1 MNIYVSLFLI
11 IFSTIN
17 NAYSVG
23 LKGRTAVNHP
33 INIAHTEKQYKSLSH
48 VDALCGDSK
57 NFVCET
63 KYICKNGTKGKYC
76 SEDGNGV
83 EGGNG
88 NGTEVEGGNGN
99 GTVEGGNG
107 NGNVEGGNGNGTV
120 EGGNGNGTEVEGG
133 NGNGTEVEGGNGNG
147 TEVEG
152 GNGNGTEVEGGNG
165 NGTEVEGGNGNG
177 TEVEGGN
184 GNGTVEGGNGNGNVT
199 GNGNHERKSPREILE
214 EYKKRKQ
221 GIIAGYYGS
230 WNSQGAAGKQMTHSN
245 PHVSV
250 IYIAFARI
258 NMYYDASRP
267 YNGLQGFLQKKHGLE
282 FETYG
287 MMTNEIKRIR
297 KARPD
302 VIIILSLGGET
313 YMLDIT
319 KEIDYIPQI
328 VNMVNNFDLDG
339 VDIDWE
345 PNGSFNN
352 LNELAFSN
360 YYIKLIDL
368 IRSNI
373 SKDKLIS
380 ISGSS
385 NAALSCV
392 SVRETFC
399 KDEETPYNT
408 QYLSEQMSVN
418 PELYKAATMLSTGT
432 FVNVFNTSKDKID
445 LVFIQTYNLETS
457 NPDIMLDMYLSHLY
471 FGQKY
476 DITVFLGFS
485 IEQNRGGFSP
495 DNKQLVELVS
505 KAIHENNHK
514 FNRADGVGIWH
525 LFMKEQMPNG
535 AYDLDGFVAN
545 AWSHLNPGVPSPI
558 DIVSTP
564 NPDDCST
571 IDEYVQGIVIPNV
584 GVYAKHNDA
593 IWVTRSYSTR
603 APGIDRYEWNLVKV
617 CYEKACNNEAAHY
630 YNVDYPTGAKVVWK
644 GEVFSIKQ
652 WHGGPPEGAYLEAY
666 EKVDESSCPGLAEW
680 NVKHPHKP
688 LEVLA
693 PYVPEVDG

>member
-23 LKGRTAVNHP
+23 LKGGTTKNHQINTAY
-33 INIAHTEKQYKSLSH
+33 TGKQYKSLSH
-48 VDALCGDSK
+48 IDALCGDSK

-63 KYICKNGTKGKYC
+63 KYICKNGSKGKYC
-76 SEDGNGV
+76 SEDGNETGSGIGTGGGNETGNV
-83 EGGNG
+83 GNGNETGNG
-88 NGTEVEGGNGN
+88 NGIGNGS
-99 GTVEGGNG
+99 
-107 NGNVEGGNGNGTV
+107 
-120 EGGNGNGTEVEGG
+120 
-133 NGNGTEVEGGNGNG
+133 
-147 TEVEG
+147 
-152 GNGNGTEVEGGNG
+152 
-165 NGTEVEGGNGNG
+165 
-177 TEVEGGN
+177 
-184 GNGTVEGGNGNGNVT
+184 
-199 GNGNHERKSPREILE
+199 HERKSPREILE

-230 WNSQGAAGKQMTHSN
+230 WNSQGVSGKQMTHSN

-250 IYIAFARI
+250 IYISFARI
-258 NMYYDASRP
+258 NMNYDASRP
-267 YNGLQGFLQKKHGLE
+267 YNGLQKFLQKKHGLE

-287 MMTNEIKRIR
+287 MMANEIQRIR

-392 SVRETFC
+392 SVRESFC

-408 QYLSEQMSVN
+408 QYLSEQMGVN
-418 PELYKAATMLSTGT
+418 GELYKAATMLSTGT
-432 FVNVFNTSKDKID
+432 FVNVFNTAKDKID

-471 FGQKY
+471 YGKKY

-495 DNKQLVELVS
+495 DNKKLVELVS
-505 KAIHENNHK
+505 KAIHDNNHQ

-525 LFMKEQMPNG
+525 LFMKEQIPNG
-535 AYDLDGFVAN
+535 SYDLDGFVDN
-545 AWSHLNPGVPSPI
+545 AWSHLNPGIKSPI

-571 IDEYVQGIVIPNV
+571 IDEYVQGVVIPNL
-584 GVYAKHNDA
+584 GVYVKHNDA

-603 APGIDRYEWNLVKV
+603 APGVDRYEWNLVKV
-617 CYEKACNNEAAHY
+617 CYEKTCNNEAAHY
-630 YNVDYPTGAKVVWK
+630 YNVDYPTGTKVIWK
-644 GEVFSIKQ
+644 GEAFAIKQ
-652 WHGGPPEGAYLEAY
+652 WHGGPPEGSNLGSY
-666 EKVDESSCPGLAEW
+666 EKLDESSCPGLAEW
-680 NVKHPHKP
+680 NIKHPHKP
-688 LEVLA
+688 IEVEV
-693 PYVPEVDG
+693 PYEQERDG